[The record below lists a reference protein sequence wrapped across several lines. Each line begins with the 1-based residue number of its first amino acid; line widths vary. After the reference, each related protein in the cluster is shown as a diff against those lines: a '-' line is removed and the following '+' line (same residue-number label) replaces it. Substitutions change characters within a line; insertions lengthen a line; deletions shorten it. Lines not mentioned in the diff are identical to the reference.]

1 MHKAGFSI
9 FLLLF
14 SLTLYTQEGS
24 KSSSFKA
31 GIKAGINTS
40 QMDGDGYAGFNKI
53 NPQAGFFL
61 QKKLSKVAQL
71 QFEIIYIQK
80 GSRYPGDP
88 DNGIFTTY
96 RVQMDYMEVPILYQ
110 HEWRKFIFE
119 IGPGIG
125 FLFNT
130 KEEDSFGIVPQSG
143 FKWRPWELD
152 AMLGVNYY
160 ITEKAFINIRI
171 HRSLVST
178 VTTVAITPYGSFGGA
193 FNSVIGTSFNWT
205 F

>member
-1 MHKAGFSI
+1 MLKTAFS
-9 FLLLF
+9 FFFLLTALLLF
-14 SLTLYTQEGS
+14 SQES
-24 KSSSFKA
+24 PASSSFKA

-61 QKKLSKVAQL
+61 QKTLKNNAQIQL
-71 QFEIIYIQK
+71 EIIYIQK
-80 GSRYPGDP
+80 GSRFPGDP

-96 RVQMDYMEVPILYQ
+96 RIQMDYMEVPILYQ
-110 HEWRKFIFE
+110 HTWRKFLFE

-125 FLFNT
+125 VLFSS
-130 KEEDSFGIVPQSG
+130 KEENSFGVVPASG
-143 FKWRPWELD
+143 FNWRPWELD
-152 AMLGVNYY
+152 AMLGINYY
-160 ITEKAFINIRI
+160 ITEKAFVNIRI
-171 HRSLVST
+171 HRSLIST
-178 VTTVAITPYGSFGGA
+178 VTTVAVTPYGTFGGA